1 MLICACDQCH
11 YLFEAPELP
20 EQCPDC
26 GKRKT
31 RPASQDEQTE
41 YRGRAKNNNAE
52 EWNRSIP
59 LFSALRHRL
68 VGFLL

>member
-31 RPASQDEQTE
+31 RPASESERAE
-41 YRGRAKNNNAE
+41 YRGRTQKNNAE
-52 EWNRSIP
+52 EWN
-59 LFSALRHRL
+59 
-68 VGFLL
+68 